1 MRRLAL
7 ARAGLLKPDWTAF
20 PSGAGREQRRACYA
34 VIRRFGYLQLDTIP
48 VAGARSHTLVLLS
61 RLHGL
66 DPELPESL
74 LRPKAPLFEYWG
86 HEASW
91 LPMELYPVFEF
102 RRREYRRVSPWWGPV
117 LKDNRAKANAI
128 RRRIR
133 DEGPLRSTDF
143 KDKSDRNDWG
153 ATLSRR
159 LLRSLWWAGD
169 LAVRER
175 KHFQPF
181 YDLTDRVIPEKAR
194 QHKMEKQE
202 ATKILLLKAL
212 DGHGW
217 ATAKTLVNTWRLTKR
232 QKLIKTCF
240 EELRE
245 DDAIV
250 PCSLEGRP
258 GWVRPDDLE
267 LAARLERVRPRSDV
281 GVLLSPFD
289 PVLWDRDRVQTLF
302 GFEQVLEI
310 FKPAHQRKYGYYC
323 MPILAGDKLVAR
335 CDLKA
340 DRKAGRLDVLATH
353 HEARGSRAA
362 VEAALTRYASALRL
376 ALSSGG

>member
-1 MRRLAL
+1 MAL
-7 ARAGLLKPDWTAF
+7 ARAGLLKPEWTVF
-20 PSGAGREQRRACYA
+20 PSCAGPQQRRACYT
-34 VIRRFGYLQLDTIP
+34 VIQRFGYLQLDTIP
-48 VAGARSHTLVLLS
+48 VAGARSHALVLLS
-61 RLHGL
+61 RLRGL
-66 DPELPESL
+66 DPDLPESL

-102 RRREYRRVSPWWGPV
+102 RRREYRKESPWWGPV
-117 LKDNRAKANAI
+117 LKDNRKRANAI

-143 KDKSDRNDWG
+143 DDKADRNDWG

-159 LLRSLWWAGD
+159 LLRSLWWAGE

-175 KHFQPF
+175 KNFHPL
-181 YDLTDRVIPEKAR
+181 YDLAERVIPEKAR
-194 QHKMEKQE
+194 RRKVERQE

-217 ATAKTLVNTWRLTKR
+217 ATSRTLVQTWRLTKR
-232 QKLIKTCF
+232 QKLIKTCL
-240 EELRE
+240 EQLRE
-245 DDAIV
+245 EAVIV
-250 PCSLEGRP
+250 ACSLDGSP
-258 GWVRPDDLE
+258 GWIRPDDFA
-267 LAARLERVRPRSDV
+267 LAARLERLRPRSDV

-302 GFEQVLEI
+302 SFEQVLEI

-323 MPILAGDKLVAR
+323 MPVLAGDKLVAR

-340 DRKAGRLDVLATH
+340 DRKAGRLEVVARH
-353 HEARGSRAA
+353 HEAPGSRRA
-362 VEAALTRYASALRL
+362 VESALKRHASALRL
-376 ALSSGG
+376 VVR

>member
-1 MRRLAL
+1 M
-7 ARAGLLKPDWTAF
+7 KPDWTGF
-20 PSGAGREQRRACYA
+20 PSSTERASRQACYA

-48 VAGARSHTLVLLS
+48 IAGARSHALVLLS
-61 RLHGL
+61 RLHRL
-66 DPELPESL
+66 DPALPETL

-102 RRREYRRVSPWWGPV
+102 RRREFRKESPWWGPV
-117 LKDNRAKANAI
+117 LRDHRNRANAI

-133 DEGPLRSTDF
+133 NEGPLRSTDF
-143 KDKSDRNDWG
+143 EDKADRNDWG

-175 KHFQPF
+175 KNFHPL
-181 YDLTDRVIPEKAR
+181 YDLTERVIPEKVRAQKIDKR
-194 QHKMEKQE
+194 A

-217 ATAKTLVNTWRLTKR
+217 ATMRTLVNTWRLTKR
-232 QKLIKTCF
+232 RQLIQTCLD
-240 EELRE
+240 ELTE
-245 DDAIV
+245 QGAVV
-250 PCSLEGRP
+250 PCALEKQSGWIRP
-258 GWVRPDDLE
+258 GDLE
-267 LAARLERVRPRSDV
+267 LAARLERIRPRPDI

-302 GFEQVLEI
+302 DFEQVLEI

-323 MPILAGDKLVAR
+323 MPVLAGDVLVAR

-340 DRKAGRLDVLATH
+340 DRKTGRLDVLATH
-353 HEARGSRAA
+353 HEMPGSGPALHS
-362 VEAALTRYASALRL
+362 ALTRYASALQLELVPGRH
-376 ALSSGG
+376 AHP

>member
-1 MRRLAL
+1 M
-7 ARAGLLKPDWTAF
+7 KPEWTAF
-20 PSGAGREQRRACYA
+20 PSCVGRSQRRACYA

-61 RLHGL
+61 RLHDL
-66 DPELPESL
+66 DPQLPESL

-102 RRREYRRVSPWWGPV
+102 RRQEYRRESPWWGPV
-117 LKDNRAKANAI
+117 LKDNRKKANAL

-133 DEGPLRSTDF
+133 NEGPLRSTDF
-143 KDKSDRNDWG
+143 EDKSDRNDWG

-159 LLRSLWWAGD
+159 LLRSLWWAGE

-175 KHFQPF
+175 KNFHPL

-194 QHKMEKQE
+194 QRKVPKRE

-217 ATAKTLVNTWRLTKR
+217 ATTKTLVDTWRLTKR
-232 QKLIKTCF
+232 QKLIKACLGELH
-240 EELRE
+240 EE
-245 DDAIV
+245 DAIV

-258 GWVRPDDLE
+258 GWARPDDLE
-267 LAARLERVRPRSDV
+267 LAGRLERIRPRSDI

-289 PVLWDRDRVQTLF
+289 PVLWDRHRVQTLF

-323 MPILAGDKLVAR
+323 MPVLAGDKLVAR

-362 VEAALTRYASALRL
+362 VETALTRYASALRL
-376 ALSSGG
+376 ALTSPV